1 MVSQIIVMPKV
12 TKLQSASS
20 INKDMLNIKQG
31 SLHKMERFMSATD
44 VKADIESTMNINVMY
59 FASLADEAN
68 CQQETVS
75 VQQDKSLIELYEQLS
90 QKHRF
95 SRPQA
100 ELRVAVNDYFAKWT
114 DQINDGDSVVFIT
127 PVAGG

>member
-1 MVSQIIVMPKV
+1 
-12 TKLQSASS
+12 
-20 INKDMLNIKQG
+20 
-31 SLHKMERFMSATD
+31 MSTLEVATNTELETSFD
-44 VKADIESTMNINVMY
+44 DTMNINVLY

-75 VQQDKSLIELYEQLS
+75 VQQSTSLTELYQQLS

>member
-1 MVSQIIVMPKV
+1 
-12 TKLQSASS
+12 
-20 INKDMLNIKQG
+20 
-31 SLHKMERFMSATD
+31 MSTL
-44 VKADIESTMNINVMY
+44 IESNTNSKLDTTMNINVLY

-68 CQQETVS
+68 CHEETVTVPQS
-75 VQQDKSLIELYEQLS
+75 TSLTELYEQLR

-95 SRPQA
+95 SRPQS

-114 DQINDGDSVVFIT
+114 DEIYDGDSVVFIT

>member
-1 MVSQIIVMPKV
+1 MSTIDV
-12 TKLQSASS
+12 AS
-20 INKDMLNIKQG
+20 NT
-31 SLHKMERFMSATD
+31 EATM
-44 VKADIESTMNINVMY
+44 IINVLY

-75 VQQDKSLIELYEQLS
+75 VEQSTSLTELYEQLS

-114 DQINDGDSVVFIT
+114 DQIHDGDSVVFIT

>member
-1 MVSQIIVMPKV
+1 MNTVELETEVE
-12 TKLQSASS
+12 T
-20 INKDMLNIKQG
+20 NLN
-31 SLHKMERFMSATD
+31 A
-44 VKADIESTMNINVMY
+44 TMNINVLY

-75 VQQDKSLIELYEQLS
+75 VQQSTSLSQLYEQLT

-95 SRPQA
+95 SRPQS
-100 ELRVAVNDYFAKWT
+100 ELRVAVNDYFANWT

>member
-1 MVSQIIVMPKV
+1 
-12 TKLQSASS
+12 
-20 INKDMLNIKQG
+20 
-31 SLHKMERFMSATD
+31 MSTLEVATNTE
-44 VKADIESTMNINVMY
+44 ATMNINVLY

-68 CQQETVS
+68 CQEESVS
-75 VQQDKSLIELYEQLS
+75 VQQSTSLTELYQQLS

-95 SRPQA
+95 SRPQS
-100 ELRVAVNDYFAKWT
+100 ELRVAVNDYFANWT

>member
-1 MVSQIIVMPKV
+1 MS
-12 TKLQSASS
+12 
-20 INKDMLNIKQG
+20 NIDVAPNT
-31 SLHKMERFMSATD
+31 EATM
-44 VKADIESTMNINVMY
+44 TINVLY

-68 CQQETVS
+68 CQEEAVS
-75 VQQDKSLIELYEQLS
+75 VEQSTSLTELYEQLS

-114 DQINDGDSVVFIT
+114 DQIYDGDSVVFIT

>member
-1 MVSQIIVMPKV
+1 MSNTAVS
-12 TKLQSASS
+12 TTT
-20 INKDMLNIKQG
+20 D
-31 SLHKMERFMSATD
+31 ATMD
-44 VKADIESTMNINVMY
+44 INVLY

-68 CQQETVS
+68 CQQETVTVPQS
-75 VQQDKSLIELYEQLS
+75 TSLIELYEQLC

-95 SRPQA
+95 SRPQS

-114 DQINDGDSVVFIT
+114 DAISDGDSVVFIT

>member
-1 MVSQIIVMPKV
+1 
-12 TKLQSASS
+12 
-20 INKDMLNIKQG
+20 
-31 SLHKMERFMSATD
+31 MST
-44 VKADIESTMNINVMY
+44 INVAPNTEATMTINVLY

-68 CQQETVS
+68 CQEEAVS
-75 VQQDKSLIELYEQLS
+75 VEQSTSLTELYEQLS

-114 DQINDGDSVVFIT
+114 DQIHDGDSVVFIT

>member
-1 MVSQIIVMPKV
+1 MDNLLENNTNTDIDA
-12 TKLQSASS
+12 T
-20 INKDMLNIKQG
+20 INISVL
-31 SLHKMERFMSATD
+31 
-44 VKADIESTMNINVMY
+44 Y

-68 CQQETVS
+68 CHEEKIELSQST
-75 VQQDKSLIELYEQLS
+75 SLTELYEQLR

-95 SRPQA
+95 SRPQS

-114 DQINDGDSVVFIT
+114 DEIHEGDSVVFIT

>member
-1 MVSQIIVMPKV
+1 
-12 TKLQSASS
+12 
-20 INKDMLNIKQG
+20 
-31 SLHKMERFMSATD
+31 MSAIET
-44 VKADIESTMNINVMY
+44 KADIESTMDINVMY

-68 CQQETVS
+68 CQQETVKLP
-75 VQQDKSLIELYEQLS
+75 QDTSLTELYEQLS

-95 SRPQA
+95 SRTQS

-114 DQINDGDSVVFIT
+114 DQISDGDSVVFIT

>member
-1 MVSQIIVMPKV
+1 
-12 TKLQSASS
+12 
-20 INKDMLNIKQG
+20 
-31 SLHKMERFMSATD
+31 MSD
-44 VKADIESTMNINVMY
+44 LIESSDDINTTMNITVLY

-68 CQQETVS
+68 CHEEKVNVPQST
-75 VQQDKSLIELYEQLS
+75 SLTELYDQLR

-95 SRPQA
+95 SRPQS

-114 DQINDGDSVVFIT
+114 DEISHGDSVVFIT

>member
-1 MVSQIIVMPKV
+1 M
-12 TKLQSASS
+12 S
-20 INKDMLNIKQG
+20 IL
-31 SLHKMERFMSATD
+31 EVATNT
-44 VKADIESTMNINVMY
+44 ETTMNINVLY

-68 CQQETVS
+68 CQEETVS
-75 VQQDKSLIELYEQLS
+75 VQKSTSLTELYQQLS

-95 SRPQA
+95 SRPQS
-100 ELRVAVNDYFAKWT
+100 ELRVAVNDYFANWT

>member
-1 MVSQIIVMPKV
+1 
-12 TKLQSASS
+12 
-20 INKDMLNIKQG
+20 
-31 SLHKMERFMSATD
+31 MSTIDVDTNTD
-44 VKADIESTMNINVMY
+44 STMNINVLY

-68 CQQETVS
+68 CQQETV
-75 VQQDKSLIELYEQLS
+75 VLQQSTSLTELYEQLC

-95 SRPQA
+95 SRPQS

-114 DQINDGDSVVFIT
+114 DPIYDGDSVVFIT

>member
-1 MVSQIIVMPKV
+1 MDNLLENNTNTDIDA
-12 TKLQSASS
+12 T
-20 INKDMLNIKQG
+20 INISVL
-31 SLHKMERFMSATD
+31 
-44 VKADIESTMNINVMY
+44 Y

-68 CQQETVS
+68 CHEEKIKLPQST
-75 VQQDKSLIELYEQLS
+75 SLTELYEQLR

-95 SRPQA
+95 SRPQS

-114 DQINDGDSVVFIT
+114 DEIHEGDSVVFIT

>member
-1 MVSQIIVMPKV
+1 MSTLVESN
-12 TKLQSASS
+12 TDSE
-20 INKDMLNIKQG
+20 INTM
-31 SLHKMERFMSATD
+31 
-44 VKADIESTMNINVMY
+44 MNINVLY

-68 CQQETVS
+68 CHEETVTVPQS
-75 VQQDKSLIELYEQLS
+75 TSLTELYEQLS

-95 SRPQA
+95 SRPQS

-114 DQINDGDSVVFIT
+114 DEIYEGDSVVFIT